1 MIRNPVRL
9 RGSSPEPRAVEPTE
23 LTAVHQRSSRR
34 LRGEPPEFPLP
45 PDPRVSPAV
54 SDAVSAVFGNGIDVL
69 RKLIRSVVRE
79 ELQKLNGNPSTV
91 SSLAE
96 VVREEVRQA
105 VREQQPQAQPV
116 EASVPMQPAVSY
128 AERYVIRAT
137 TISRQYESTR
147 LSMVLQQLTETLDS
161 VGMIRCYR
169 VMEKFCD
176 RYRRLMNDYF
186 EAFNTF
192 ILSYSFTRLI
202 VTIFGVLVI
211 LLTIVIVV
219 VPSRG
224 NEEAA
229 ASVGL
234 SFLSALTDTSCGLST
249 SCELKILNPRLFL
262 EPYDGLWPSRGVVKF
277 QHFSASYRPGI
288 QEDVLKDIC
297 FEAYTGEKV
306 AVVGRTGAGK
316 STLVLALL
324 RIIQRTSG
332 SITIDGIDIGNVP
345 LKRLRSAVAV
355 IPQDPSLFCG
365 TLRENLDPQGSKSD
379 TELWCALRKVGL
391 EKFTKSNQGGL
402 SLLLAEKGE
411 NLSAGQRQLVSFA
424 RALLRGTRIL
434 VLDEATS
441 QMDQDTDR
449 RVQTTLRE
457 SFSHCTLITVA
468 HRIDTILDYDR
479 VVVME
484 DGRVLEYGHV
494 YDLLADQRSTFRSM
508 ALSAGIQL
516 E

>member
-1 MIRNPVRL
+1 MTGVSLVIFWGVL
-9 RGSSPEPRAVEPTE
+9 SFVALERALEYTE
-23 LTAVHQRSSRR
+23 L
-34 LRGEPPEFPLP
+34 
-45 PDPRVSPAV
+45 
-54 SDAVSAVFGNGIDVL
+54 
-69 RKLIRSVVRE
+69 
-79 ELQKLNGNPSTV
+79 
-91 SSLAE
+91 
-96 VVREEVRQA
+96 
-105 VREQQPQAQPV
+105 PV
-116 EASVPMQPAVSY
+116 EEDA
-128 AERYVIRAT
+128 
-137 TISRQYESTR
+137 
-147 LSMVLQQLTETLDS
+147 
-161 VGMIRCYR
+161 
-169 VMEKFCD
+169 
-176 RYRRLMNDYF
+176 
-186 EAFNTF
+186 
-192 ILSYSFTRLI
+192 
-202 VTIFGVLVI
+202 
-211 LLTIVIVV
+211 
-219 VPSRG
+219 
-224 NEEAA
+224 
-229 ASVGL
+229 
-234 SFLSALTDTSCGLST
+234 SCGLST

-277 QHFSASYRPGI
+277 QHLSASYRPGI
-288 QEDVLKDIC
+288 QEDALKDIC
-297 FEAYTGEKV
+297 FEAYAGEKV

-345 LKRLRSAVAV
+345 LKKLRSAVAV

-391 EKFTKSNQGGL
+391 EEFTKSNQGGL
-402 SLLLAEKGE
+402 SLLIAEKGE

-441 QMDQDTDR
+441 QLDQDTDH

-457 SFSHCTLITVA
+457 CFSHCTLITVA

-484 DGRVLEYGHV
+484 DGRVLEYGPV
-494 YDLLADQRSTFRSM
+494 YDLMADQRSTFRSM

>member
-1 MIRNPVRL
+1 
-9 RGSSPEPRAVEPTE
+9 
-23 LTAVHQRSSRR
+23 
-34 LRGEPPEFPLP
+34 
-45 PDPRVSPAV
+45 
-54 SDAVSAVFGNGIDVL
+54 
-69 RKLIRSVVRE
+69 
-79 ELQKLNGNPSTV
+79 
-91 SSLAE
+91 
-96 VVREEVRQA
+96 
-105 VREQQPQAQPV
+105 
-116 EASVPMQPAVSY
+116 
-128 AERYVIRAT
+128 
-137 TISRQYESTR
+137 
-147 LSMVLQQLTETLDS
+147 MVLQQLTETLDS

-234 SFLSALTDTSCGLST
+234 SFLSALTVPFAMTGVSLVIFWGVLSFVALERALEYTELPVEEDTSCGLST